1 MAEVF
6 SIPARERLSK
16 KKEQLNSKIMGKYEK
31 MAVPSMELNLGQAI
45 GLIFEKD
52 EALLKLLGSSKLA
65 QGFEHNMLIMPQE
78 EQKQEV
84 KSVIEPEKEAAMK
97 KRLLDQAKAV
107 TQVVEQAEDEE
118 ELEDFLDDLI

>member
-52 EALLKLLGSSKLA
+52 KALLKLLGSSKLA

-107 TQVVEQAEDEE
+107 TQVVE
-118 ELEDFLDDLI
+118 